1 MSNVVSKI
9 IQSLLKKYLEL
20 IKKDVYL
27 KMVGGELA
35 APLTIG
41 GPFYLGNWGVGVLG
55 HHSVVLFTYI
65 WVPPCGE
72 SCLHFLSFCA

>member
-1 MSNVVSKI
+1 
-9 IQSLLKKYLEL
+9 
-20 IKKDVYL
+20 
-27 KMVGGELA
+27 MVGGELA
-35 APLTIG
+35 VPLTIG

-72 SCLHFLSFCA
+72 SCLHFLSFFA